1 MTGSPNACCFVGL
14 VLGLTASTA
23 TAGIEEKIELSTVPA
38 EVMEVAEAQLQGLRL
53 AVDAPVTIDLDNV
66 IDDNISSDYEAL
78 GDVSIVSANTE
89 TENDGSFVYEI
100 QGTVAD
106 GRRVE
111 IDLTPRGRV
120 EEIEIEFRLE
130 DVPGAVLRSVETKMP
145 GFQPEF
151 IEASHSESLQVVGY
165 EFVGK
170 MGDDTLDIEVSADG
184 RSITVSDQ

>member
-1 MTGSPNACCFVGL
+1 EN
-14 VLGLTASTA
+14 
-23 TAGIEEKIELSTVPA
+23 
-38 EVMEVAEAQLQGLRL
+38 LRL

-66 IDDNISSDYEAL
+66 MDDNISSDYEEL

-89 TENDGSFVYEI
+89 TEDDGSFVYEI

-111 IDLTPRGRV
+111 IDLTPRARV

-145 GFQPEF
+145 GFEPEY
-151 IEASHSESLQVVGY
+151 IEASHSESMQVVGY
-165 EFVGK
+165 EFVGR

-184 RSITVSDQ
+184 RSITVADQ

>member
-1 MTGSPNACCFVGL
+1 MTSSPNAWCFVGI

-23 TAGIEEKIELSTVPA
+23 IAGVEETIELTTVPV
-38 EVMEVAEAQLQGLRL
+38 EVMEVAETHLKNLRL
-53 AVDAPVTIDLDNV
+53 AIDAPVTIDLDNV
-66 IDDNISSDYEAL
+66 MDDSIRSDYEEL

-89 TENDGSFVYEI
+89 TEDDGSFVYEI

-111 IDLTPRGRV
+111 IDLTPRARV

-151 IEASHSESLQVVGY
+151 IEASHSESMQVVGY

-170 MGDDTLDIEVSADG
+170 VGNDTLDIEVSADG
-184 RSITVSDQ
+184 RSITVSDK